1 MLAVDGPGILE
12 RGVWESYFRAVIALL
27 TTPHSTHFLRGFQST
42 KPILSLLL
50 EAIYYPILAK
60 FRKYFI

>member
-27 TTPHSTHFLRGFQST
+27 TTAHSSQAITCELPKHKTHPFTPPLAA
-42 KPILSLLL
+42 L
-50 EAIYYPILAK
+50 YYLNFA
-60 FRKYFI
+60 